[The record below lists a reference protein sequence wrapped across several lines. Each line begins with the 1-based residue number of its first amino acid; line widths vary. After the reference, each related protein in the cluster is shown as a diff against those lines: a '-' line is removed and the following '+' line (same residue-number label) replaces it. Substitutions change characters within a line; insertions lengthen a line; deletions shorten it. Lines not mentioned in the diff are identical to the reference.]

1 MLNPAQLEKI
11 LPTVPDRRQQRTDRK
26 QQHIAELN
34 KRAIETDL
42 RLRRLCDAIESGV
55 ANLDN
60 PELND
65 RISELKATRDPTA
78 RCY

>member
-1 MLNPAQLEKI
+1 LLNPARLEKI
-11 LPTVPDRRQQRTDRK
+11 LSSVPDRRQQRTDRK
-26 QQHIAELN
+26 QQHIAESN

-42 RLRRLCDAIESGV
+42 RIGRLCD

-65 RISELKATRDPTA
+65 RISELKATRDPAA